1 MKHQPRAP
9 NNHKNK
15 CTLVQGFSKVIC
27 YRAKFPVD
35 SGKIYDKVLWGI
47 YVLLVL
53 GIDASLIGLQC
64 YTVFKLYH
72 GVKVDDF
79 GFWILDFGFSY
90 QVFKFTFSLSVR
102 T

>member
-1 MKHQPRAP
+1 M
-9 NNHKNK
+9 
-15 CTLVQGFSKVIC
+15 
-27 YRAKFPVD
+27 
-35 SGKIYDKVLWGI
+35 LWGI

-79 GFWILDFGFSY
+79 GFWILDFHTRFSSLHLVY
-90 QVFKFTFSLSVR
+90 LSGRNIFFKLCLSVSS
-102 T
+102 TKKGLLFAFC